1 MVLCARHD
9 ALLAR
14 DYAALCREE
23 AFASLLRGLA
33 LMSRENKQLAL
44 EEADRTGL
52 ELFMRAAEAFA
63 EAAEKFDAAAG
74 NA

>member
-1 MVLCARHD
+1 
-9 ALLAR
+9 
-14 DYAALCREE
+14 
-23 AFASLLRGLA
+23 
-33 LMSRENKQLAL
+33 MSRENKQLAL